1 MSGVFKLNLADLLR
15 GLITAVLTASLTAL
29 QQFFSTTG
37 TMTPI
42 NWKLV
47 GGVAAATAIGYLL
60 KNLLTDNTG
69 KVMGI
74 AATAGPPP
82 AHEDDLATIAAA
94 NPLRPASPPPLHPTM
109 TDEELMA
116 LLQKRM
122 AKPMQKPVSGERKGA
137 TG

>member
-1 MSGVFKLNLADLLR
+1 MSGIFKLNLADLLR
-15 GLITAVLTASLTAL
+15 GLITAVLTASLTAM

-37 TMTPI
+37 TITPI

-74 AATAGPPP
+74 AATAGPPQS
-82 AHEDDLATIAAA
+82 HEENTNTVTIGPNEYKAI
-94 NPLRPASPPPLHPTM
+94 LDTPPPAQGAVPQKTP
-109 TDEELMA
+109 EQ
-116 LLQKRM
+116 LLADYK
-122 AKPMQKPVSGERKGA
+122 ERLRQERANG
-137 TG
+137 